1 MAERVIRVLMG
12 KVGLD
17 GHDVGARVVARALR
31 DAGMEVIYA
40 GMRQT
45 PERLVQAAVQEDVD
59 ALGISILS
67 GAHMF
72 FLPKIL
78 EGLRAAGA
86 GDVPVFV
93 GGVIPAEDI
102 EALRRLGVARV
113 FLQGSTMDEV
123 VAAVREAVA
132 ARRRPT

>member
-1 MAERVIRVLMG
+1 MTEPAIRVLVG

-31 DAGMEVIYA
+31 DAGMEVIYT
-40 GMRQT
+40 GTRQT
-45 PERLVQAAVQEDVD
+45 PEGLVQVAVQEDVD

-67 GAHMF
+67 GAHMVF
-72 FLPKIL
+72 VPKIL

-86 GDVPVFV
+86 GGIPVFV

-102 EALRRLGVARV
+102 PELERLGVARV
-113 FLQGSTMDEV
+113 FLQGSTMAEV
-123 VAAVREAVA
+123 VTAVREAVR
-132 ARRRPT
+132 ARRRAT

>member
-1 MAERVIRVLMG
+1 MLVG

-31 DAGMEVIYA
+31 DAGMEVIYT

-45 PERLVQAAVQEDVD
+45 PERIVGMAVQEDVD
-59 ALGISILS
+59 AVGLSLLS

-72 FLPKIL
+72 FVPRIL

-86 GDVPVFV
+86 GDIPVFV
-93 GGVIPAEDI
+93 GGVIPADDI
-102 EALRRLGVARV
+102 EELTRLGVAGV
-113 FLQGSTMDEV
+113 FLQGSTMAEI
-123 VAAVREAVA
+123 VAAVRTVVEARGRRA
-132 ARRRPT
+132 AERQR